1 LSRAISP
8 QRHRT
13 GGALRNRVI
22 DSGFGLG
29 WALSK
34 QIPERVTAGALDQV
48 ADQLWRRRGDGVEQL
63 EANLLRAVPGAER
76 AQLRELSRRAM
87 RSYFRYWHE
96 VFALP
101 SWPRSRVVD
110 SVVTVNEAPLRQA
123 MAGGEGAVV
132 ALPHM
137 ANWDHAGAWACL
149 TGMPVT
155 TVAEVLRPLS
165 LFQRFVG
172 YREALGM
179 RVLPLMRETSAL
191 TGLRRGLAEGRLVCL
206 VADRDLTRSG
216 VEVELLGEPAK
227 LPPGPVALARVTGA
241 PLFAATLS
249 YAGPLLRIQFSDPVP
264 VRSGRTGVAATT
276 QEVADVFSAGIRR
289 TPVDWHMLQPIFYAD
304 TGGGPMPAT
313 A

>member
-1 LSRAISP
+1 MRD
-8 QRHRT
+8 
-13 GGALRNRVI
+13 RVI
-22 DSGFGLG
+22 DTGFGLG
-29 WALSK
+29 WRVSQ
-34 QIPERVTAGALDQV
+34 QIPERLTAGALDRA
-48 ADQLWRRRGDGVEQL
+48 ADQVWSRQGDGVQQL
-63 EANLLRAVPGAER
+63 EANLLRAVPGADTV
-76 AQLRELSRRAM
+76 QLRELSRRAM

-96 VFALP
+96 VFTLP
-101 SWPRSRVVD
+101 SWPRNRVVD
-110 SVVTVNEAPLRQA
+110 SVVTVNEAPLRHA
-123 MAGGEGAVV
+123 MASGKGAVV

-179 RVLPLMRETSAL
+179 QVLPLMRETSAL
-191 TGLRRGLAEGRLVCL
+191 TGLRSGLAEGRLVCL
-206 VADRDLTRSG
+206 VADRDLSRSG

-227 LPPGPVALARVTGA
+227 LPPGPAALARVTGA

-249 YAGPLLRIQFSDPVP
+249 YSGPLLRIQFSDPVP
-264 VRSGRTGVAATT
+264 VRSGRSGVAATT
-276 QEVADVFSAGIRR
+276 QEIADAFSAGIRR
-289 TPVDWHMLQPIFYAD
+289 TPVDWHMLQPIFRSD
-304 TGGGPMPAT
+304 TGGTPLPAT